1 MFAPPLFRNEFYLI
15 DSSVNGSHVRH
26 QFGSIGKRFA
36 AHGTFSSSQ
45 RSSLFGVTLHVTVYR
60 HLCCGFEVTETT
72 LELFDSNFV
81 NAPDVLLQEPSVLG
95 NVTAL
100 ATFVRWFSVV
110 RSFVSV
116 NIFDVNIHILFAS
129 AFVVAIGTVK
139 GFEPFVN

>member
-1 MFAPPLFRNEFYLI
+1 M
-15 DSSVNGSHVRH
+15 
-26 QFGSIGKRFA
+26 
-36 AHGTFSSSQ
+36 
-45 RSSLFGVTLHVTVYR
+45 HVTVYR
-60 HLCCGFEVTETT
+60 HLCSGFEVAETT